1 MRAQLLH
8 LSGPLRGRT
17 VTHREG
23 VVTVGSAP
31 GSDVHLPVPQVAPA
45 HAEIRF
51 VEADCAFHLVRRDGQ
66 VFVNRNEIEE
76 VILDMG
82 DTIEFGADGPRARFS
97 MWIPPGRTCKPV
109 RRMLADAKAV
119 GKASGKV
126 IAASSLVRDLLTQA
140 TPLLKVGVPLI
151 LVCVLGLGYLAG
163 WLGARPAVHAARFEA
178 QALRTADS
186 LVPAEITA
194 LRRELEEQKA
204 ALARAQAANQTI
216 RRVQRELSR
225 GVCLVH
231 GVFLLQR
238 QDGTIALDADG
249 DPFVREYTGSGFLAR
264 ADGAVV
270 TNRHIVRPWEVDR
283 HAEQVLRHGAR
294 AEFLQL
300 TATFPGG
307 QPLQV
312 DPGTIAVSPEPGVDV
327 AIFVLP
333 AGSFEGVPVLP
344 MHEGPLDD
352 LPDQHAVVV
361 GYPTGL
367 NALMAKAD
375 HELAARL
382 QAERASMGKI
392 IERLAAADSI
402 SPMITEGT
410 LGNELERLL
419 VYDAVTTHGGSG
431 GPVFGSDGT
440 VIAVN
445 AAIMPSF
452 SGANFGVPIRFAQQL
467 LR

>member
-17 VTHREG
+17 VTHEEG

-31 GSDVHLPVPQVAPA
+31 GADVHLPVPLVAPA

-51 VEADCAFHLVRRDGQ
+51 VEADCAFHLVRVGGQ
-66 VFVNRNEIEE
+66 VFVNRSEIEE
-76 VILDMG
+76 VVLDMG
-82 DTIEFGADGPRARFS
+82 DTIEFGAGGPRARFS
-97 MWIPPGRTCKPV
+97 IWVPPGRTCKPV

-119 GKASGKV
+119 GRASGRLV
-126 IAASSLVRDLLTQA
+126 AAGSLVRDLLTQA
-140 TPLLKVGVPLI
+140 TPLLKVAVPLL
-151 LVCVLGLGYLAG
+151 LVFVLGLGYLAG
-163 WLGARPAVHAARFEA
+163 WLGARPALRAANFETKA
-178 QALRTADS
+178 RRTADS
-186 LVPAEITA
+186 VLPAEIA
-194 LRRELEEQKA
+194 ELRKELEQQKA
-204 ALARAQAANQTI
+204 ALARAQSANVTL

-225 GVCLVH
+225 GVCLVY
-231 GVFLLQR
+231 GVFAVQNA
-238 QDGTIALDADG
+238 DGTLAADEDG

-264 ADGAVV
+264 DDGAVV
-270 TNRHIVRPWEVDR
+270 TNRHVVRPWEGVESAR
-283 HAEQVLRHGAR
+283 RALGRGCR

-300 TATFPGG
+300 SATFPGG
-307 QPLQV
+307 RPVQI
-312 DPGTIAVSPEPGVDV
+312 DPATIAVSPEAGVDV

-333 AGSFEGVPVLP
+333 LGSRQGVPVLP
-344 MHEGPLDD
+344 MHEGSLDD
-352 LPDQHAVVV
+352 LPDQHAIVV

-367 NALMAKAD
+367 SALMAKAD
-375 HELAARL
+375 QRLVGRL
-382 QAERASMGKI
+382 QAERASMSKV
-392 IERLAAADSI
+392 IEQLAEAGSI

-410 LGNELERLL
+410 LGNQLERLL

-445 AAIMPSF
+445 AAIMPGF
-452 SGANFGVPIRFAQQL
+452 SGANFGVPIRFAREL